1 MHFHMPVGKPA
12 HRIKTVT
19 YLYNPD
25 NETFTTHRMIITE
38 AIIDICNTNS
48 KTNLKNYRNA
58 RFRKRQ

>member
-12 HRIKTVT
+12 RRIKTVT

-38 AIIDICNTNS
+38 AIIVILTV

-58 RFRKRQ
+58 RYRKRQ